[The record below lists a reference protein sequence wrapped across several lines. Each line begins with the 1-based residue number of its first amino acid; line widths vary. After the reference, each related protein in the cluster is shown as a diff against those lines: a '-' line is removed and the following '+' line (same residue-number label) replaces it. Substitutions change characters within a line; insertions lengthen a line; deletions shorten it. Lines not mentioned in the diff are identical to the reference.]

1 MSNLTVAMKPRIT
14 VSVQSD
20 GSFDI
25 RVNETG
31 RDLLVKELQ
40 HLSERWDHFHL
51 DHYDEPE
58 MADTTEAPLSA
69 IAYRPDD
76 QVLLNGKVSFRPDH
90 WDLEYFPH
98 VMAAKGEASS

>member
-1 MSNLTVAMKPRIT
+1 MKPRIT

-25 RVNETG
+25 RVNEAG
-31 RDLLVKELQ
+31 RDLLVRELQ

-58 MADTTEAPLSA
+58 LADATEAPLSA
-69 IAYRPDD
+69 LAYAPDD
-76 QVLLNGKVSFRPDH
+76 QVLLNGKVSLRPDH

-98 VMAAKGEASS
+98 VMPAVEESRS